1 MLRHK
6 YTKKRMKNKYNRKKR
21 TRKRGGTRNPKRK
34 ISALDSAILFF
45 NLWDKFKSLA
55 APF

>member
-21 TRKRGGTRNPKRK
+21 TRKRGGVRNPKRRK
-34 ISALDSAILFF
+34 LSEAREKRNGKTIVKNRRIRR
-45 NLWDKFKSLA
+45 
-55 APF
+55 

>member
-21 TRKRGGTRNPKRK
+21 TRKQFRGGGGKSHQHQPIIVLRK
-34 ISALDSAILFF
+34 EE
-45 NLWDKFKSLA
+45 LA
-55 APF
+55 GR